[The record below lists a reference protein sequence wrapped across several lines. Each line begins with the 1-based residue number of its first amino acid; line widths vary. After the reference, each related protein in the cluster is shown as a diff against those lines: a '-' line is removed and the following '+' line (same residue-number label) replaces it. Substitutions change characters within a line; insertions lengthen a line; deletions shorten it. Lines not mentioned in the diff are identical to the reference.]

1 MNISFGN
8 IKSSAWVVGMVMAGA
23 FGVSGCATKGYFNQQ
38 VAVEDQKVA
47 SDQTPID
54 QHDARLSGID
64 ASAHTAL
71 DRANAAAQLAE
82 GKFVYSTV
90 LSDDSVKFQARSA
103 QLTPEAQTRL
113 TDLAQKLKADNK
125 NVYLE
130 IQGHTDAS
138 EARSRALQL
147 GEARAEAVRRFLYQQ
162 GVPLNRMSAI
172 SYGDTTPATPDK
184 TREGRAQNR
193 RVVVVVMA

>member
-1 MNISFGN
+1 MN
-8 IKSSAWVVGMVMAGA
+8 IKSGAWIMGAVMAGA
-23 FGVSGCATKGYFNQQ
+23 LGVSGCATKGYVNDK
-38 VAVEDQKVA
+38 VAAEDQKVSA
-47 SDQTPID
+47 NETRLQD
-54 QHDARLSGID
+54 HDARLAGVD
-64 ASAHTAL
+64 ANAHAAL
-71 DRANAAAQLAE
+71 DRANAAGQLAQ
-82 GKFVYSTV
+82 GKFVYATV
-90 LSDDSVKFQARSA
+90 LSDDSVKFAARSA

-113 TDLAQKLKADNK
+113 TDMAQKLKADNK

-130 IQGHTDAS
+130 IQGHTDPG
-138 EARSRALQL
+138 ETRARAMAL

-184 TREGRAQNR
+184 TRQGRAQNR